1 MSLSVSSVGIFVK
14 IESIS
19 SVKVY
24 PAFLQFILKIGS
36 ISDCFFVKDRS
47 IYNSILRQFH
57 RNFKKNIEIFTDDLR
72 ELHYFVTFFRYNK
85 CVDIIFQITKKGIL
99 YERI

>member
-57 RNFKKNIEIFTDDLR
+57 RNFKKFTDDLR

-85 CVDIIFQITKKGIL
+85 CVDIIFQITKKGTL